1 MLNNEQVLIR
11 PYEDIDINK
20 IQQLNKAEGWTNL
33 VENHSATKEAWQ
45 NSNVTYVIEVE
56 GHGVI
61 GYVRGLT
68 DTRVTLFICEMLID
82 QKYRGLGL
90 GKELLHYIH
99 SIYPDTRLELLANQS
114 SRPFYE
120 ELNFRSFYGFRKLK
134 QE

>member
-1 MLNNEQVLIR
+1 MKIVIR
-11 PYEDIDINK
+11 PYQNKDISK

-33 VENHSATKEAWQ
+33 IENHSATKEAWQ
-45 NSNVTYVIEVE
+45 HSNVAYVIEKE
-56 GHGVI
+56 DQGVI

-82 QKYRGLGL
+82 QKFRGLGL

-99 SIYPDTRLELLANQS
+99 SIYPDARLELLANQS
-114 SRPFYE
+114 SRSFYE